1 MTLQLNTI
9 LGIDNEDRDPDIP
22 YVNHELIAYLRK
34 QFGLTYLLS
43 KEMNCSEPMRLG
55 YIKGVQDVFDCLDNC
70 IARQERGKE
79 EEP

>member
-1 MTLQLNTI
+1 MTLQLHTL
-9 LGIDNEDRDPDIP
+9 LGTDNEDREPDMP
-22 YVNHELIAYLRK
+22 FVSYELMAYLRK
-34 QFGLTYLLS
+34 QFGLSYLLT
-43 KEMNCSEPMRLG
+43 KEMNGSEPMRLG